1 MNALTLTNADNISVA
16 LVPDAITQRNV
27 ALFLASDVTTVDN
40 PFDQDIAAE
49 ALRALRKI
57 ETGVES
63 ARVSVK
69 KPVLDLGR
77 QIDSLAADFTNPVMV
92 ECKRITALLSAYQTK
107 VRMEAMSAERQR
119 QAELARIES
128 DRRAAEA
135 AAQKRAGEILAALT
149 EAKRQ
154 ADAALRA
161 STDAEAEKA
170 AHASAVAASKAEAQ
184 QQQQVLQ
191 AQADKVAREAQLKVL
206 TITKPAPQSEGMTV
220 RQVWQFEVTDI
231 DRLYRARPDLVSLEP
246 RTREINSAMSKGFRE
261 CPGLRIWS
269 ETVAGVRI

>member
-1 MNALTLTNADNISVA
+1 MNALTLINADNISVS
-16 LVPDAITQRNV
+16 LVPDAITQRNA
-27 ALFLASDVTTVDN
+27 ALELAGEITTVDN
-40 PFDQDIAAE
+40 PFDQDIAAD
-49 ALRALRKI
+49 ALKALKRI

-69 KPVLDLGR
+69 APVLQLGR
-77 QIDSLAADFTNPVMV
+77 QIDALAADFTNPVLV

-107 VRMEAMSAERQR
+107 VRMEAMAAERQR
-119 QAELARIES
+119 QVELARIEA

-135 AAQKRAGEILAALT
+135 AAQKRAAEILAAVA

-170 AHASAVAASKAEAQ
+170 AQASAAAAAQAEAQ
-184 QQQQVLQ
+184 QQQHAIH
-191 AQADKVAREAQLKVL
+191 AQAAQREREAQMKAL
-206 TITKPAPQSEGMTV
+206 TVAKPAPQADGMTV
-220 RQVWQFEVTDI
+220 RQVWKFEVTDI
-231 DRLYRARPDLVSLEP
+231 HALYRARPDLVSLEP

-269 ETVAGVRI
+269 ETVAGVRV